1 MSQIDCARRERGFML
16 TDAIVALFVLSSVS
30 VSLVAGFRL
39 ASGEAHAS
47 ATMASA
53 LLVGQACME
62 MTGIR
67 SETSVVPSK
76 SGDFTQ
82 QRGVTVIPK
91 EAAQLVQLVRIRCV
105 VSWSVGQENKRALVL
120 ERVDVAQNP
129 T

>member
-1 MSQIDCARRERGFML
+1 MSQSDCETRERGFML
-16 TDAIVALFVLSSVS
+16 TDAIVALFILSSVS

-53 LLVGQACME
+53 LLVGQGCME
-62 MTGIR
+62 MTGNR

-76 SGDFTQ
+76 SGNFTQ
-82 QRGVTVIPK
+82 QRSVALMPK

-105 VSWSVGQENKRALVL
+105 VSWSVGQDNKRAFVL
-120 ERVDVAQNP
+120 ERIDVAQNP